1 MSRRI
6 NFDRSK
12 SGSRSP
18 HATIQTYAQARGSM
32 PVTPSLTP
40 SASIVPPSNTA
51 NTNTVNTVT
60 TTLNAES
67 AGDETYLIG
76 RHIIENKAFE
86 WGFGR
91 NIDGELSLGVS
102 KKNALVPACVS
113 GLKEISTRQIAS
125 SSNSTIC
132 ITQHGA
138 LYFSGSN
145 LHGKVGKNSST
156 QRTSKF

>member
-1 MSRRI
+1 
-6 NFDRSK
+6 
-12 SGSRSP
+12 
-18 HATIQTYAQARGSM
+18 M
-32 PVTPSLTP
+32 PVTPSLTV

-51 NTNTVNTVT
+51 NTVT
-60 TTLNAES
+60 TTLNAE
-67 AGDETYLIG
+67 AADETYLIG

-102 KKNALVPACVS
+102 KKNALVPACVA
-113 GLKEISTRQIAS
+113 GLKEVSTRQIAS
-125 SSNSTIC
+125 SSNATIC
-132 ITQHGA
+132 ITQHGS

-156 QRTSKF
+156 